1 MNFMAKQCLELRIN
15 IMSRQFIIV
24 TSLLIFYFQ
33 FSGISSAQSYRDL
46 GPVSLNETF
55 RNLLKFSKYNEFEN
69 LEKSLQLIKPLSQT
83 LDSKYSNKSG
93 KAIQNS
99 IEKKDGEKAVQ
110 GIQQLIFLDIK
121 DQLLIGIDTVP
132 NSKEQALSK
141 FKNAY
146 MDYLL
151 LSPFIQENN
160 YSGDQKIKNL
170 FRKLLLLINKS
181 DQLPAVYQDIEKEIM
196 NSFPNLK

>member
-132 NSKEQALSK
+132 NSKEQALSQ

-151 LSPFIQENN
+151 LSPSIQENN